1 MKHFPLWLSILVAL
15 LLLVSVY
22 ATLGQRA
29 KPPGIVTADQQSD
42 QSVEPPM
49 ETRNRKM
56 NVDQVK
62 QEADELKKLADG
74 VPAETEMVTKNQ
86 YPKDLTDNL
95 KRIERLAKHLR
106 TEVTP

>member
-1 MKHFPLWLSILVAL
+1 MREFPLWLLILVDL
-15 LLLVSVY
+15 LLLVPVY

-29 KPPGIVTADQQSD
+29 KPPGIVTADQQSN

-62 QEADELKKLADG
+62 QEAGELKKLADG
-74 VPAETEMVTKNQ
+74 VPAGIEMVTKNQ
-86 YPKDLTDNL
+86 YPK
-95 KRIERLAKHLR
+95 HLR
-106 TEVTP
+106 VEVTP